1 MFCRNCGA
9 AVSDDAK
16 FCIACGR
23 PINNDPVGQV
33 SPPAPTAVPP
43 QQPPYPPVYQQP
55 TPEYDTG
62 SWGWFALGL
71 FIPLVGLIL
80 FLTWRQ
86 SKPLSAKRAGVGALV
101 GVIINVVLSIAASA
115 ILTYIF
121 GEAFAGYYANLA
133 SYGDLLCSHIR
144 SWLL

>member
-43 QQPPYPPVYQQP
+43 QQPPYSPYPPVYQQP

-101 GVIINVVLSIAASA
+101 GVIINVVLSFAASA
-115 ILTYIF
+115 IFAYLF
-121 GEAFAGYYANLA
+121 GEAFVG
-133 SYGDLLCSHIR
+133 YGDELCSYIR